1 MYFKLLEKMKLFDF
15 LEKRKNFILV
25 HGFPFHNHGPAKIT
39 FKYEAQISHLK
50 LLFMIPFYFVEH
62 VI

>member
-50 LLFMIPFYFVEH
+50 
-62 VI
+62 